1 MWLVRLA
8 LQRPYTFV
16 IVSLLIFIFGVSA
29 IVTTPV
35 DILPEINIPIVS
47 IIWTYNGLDA
57 NDMSKRIVGI
67 CERAL
72 STTVNNIKSI
82 QSQSY
87 YGVGVIKVSFQPNVQ
102 IDLAIAQVT
111 ALAQSILRQMPAG
124 ILPPQILKY
133 DASSVPIVQLSLGG
147 TNMSQ
152 QQLFNLGQNFIRP
165 QLATVQGAAVPS
177 PYGGEQRAIMVDA
190 QPEQLAANHLTVADL
205 SIALANQNLILPT
218 GTEKIGDREY
228 LVGSNSSPPSI
239 AELNNMPI
247 RSLNGSVTMM
257 RDVAWIH
264 DGYEPQTS
272 FVRENGTPS
281 ALLTVIKNGAFST
294 IAIVDQVK
302 KAIPRIK
309 AGLPSA
315 LTITALF
322 DQSII
327 VKASVRDVVQEAI
340 TAALLTAIMILI
352 FLGSWRSTLIV
363 CISIPL
369 AILFSISAFS
379 AIGET
384 INLMSLGGLALAV
397 GMLVDDATV
406 EIENTHRNLSASNT
420 PLAAAILN
428 SAQQVAVPAMVSTMC
443 ICIVFVP
450 VTLLSG
456 AAKYIFTPLA
466 LAVVFAMIASYLLSR
481 TLVATMMHYL
491 MPAEV
496 SLYQDEENSP
506 RARSW
511 IWRFHKRFERHFDRF
526 QEKYRSLLEWALAH
540 RALVISVF
548 AAVSLG
554 SLSLVFF
561 IGENF
566 FPYVDS
572 GQIQFHV
579 RPPSGTR
586 IEVATQIFARVDAE
600 IRHVIPPDQLS
611 MVVDNIGLPPGG
623 VNLAFSSSDTT
634 SNGDGD
640 VLVQLSPKHR
650 PTQEWTTILREDL
663 NGVFPQETFFFE
675 PADITN
681 QTLNFGLPAPVDV
694 QVLGKDAAATQQIAV
709 ELQNQIKNV
718 PGAADVFIQQQFSAP
733 EFDVNVDRLKAQELS
748 LTQKDVAGNML
759 LALSGSGQTAP
770 NFWMDPKTGV
780 EYPVVVQVP
789 QYRLHN
795 FNTLSDLTVTASGSH
810 NDQLLGNVSSIRR
823 AVSPLTV
830 SHFNALPVM
839 DVYVNTENRDLGGV
853 ARDIQ
858 KIIKKA
864 SQHLPTAT
872 RIELGGQV
880 QTMNSSF
887 LYLGLGI
894 IAAIVFVYLLIAL
907 NFQSWTDPFIILMA
921 LPGAFAGIVWV
932 LFLTQTTFSVPALM
946 GAIMTMGVA
955 TANSILVVTF
965 ANDARAEGKNAIEA
979 ALVAGHTRL
988 RPVCMTALAM
998 ILGMF
1003 PMALALGQGGE
1014 QNAPIGRAVI
1024 GGLLFA
1030 TVGTLFMVPVI
1041 YSLLRKQAPIDFD
1054 RRIDEET
1061 RGTCRERNKDESP
1074 NQSECSI
1081 PRNRSG
1087 IAASIP

>member
-8 LQRPYTFV
+8 LRRPYTFV
-16 IVSLLIFIFGVSA
+16 ILSLLIFILGVSS

-35 DILPEINIPIVS
+35 DILPEIDIPIVS
-47 IIWTYNGLDA
+47 VIWTYNGLAAD
-57 NDMSKRIVGI
+57 DMSKRIVGI

-72 STTVNNIKSI
+72 STTVNNIKSTE
-82 QSQSY
+82 SQSY
-87 YGVGVIKVSFQPNVQ
+87 NGVGVIKVYFQPNVQ

-111 ALAQSILRQMPAG
+111 ALAQSILRQMPPG

-147 TNMSQ
+147 TGLSQ
-152 QQLFNLGQNFIRP
+152 QQLFDLGQNFIRP
-165 QLATVQGAAVPS
+165 QLATVQGAAVPL
-177 PYGGEQRAIMVDA
+177 PYGGEVRAIMVDA
-190 QPEQLAANHLTVADL
+190 EPQQLAAKHLTVADISSAL
-205 SIALANQNLILPT
+205 SNQNLILPT

-228 LVGSNSSPPSI
+228 LVGSNSSPQSI
-239 AELNNMPI
+239 AELNDMPI
-247 RSLNGSVTMM
+247 RSLNGSVTLM

-264 DGYEPQTS
+264 NGYEPQTS

-281 ALLTVIKNGAFST
+281 VLLTVIKNGAFST
-294 IAIVDQVK
+294 ITIVDQVK
-302 KAIPRIK
+302 QAIPRIK
-309 AGLPSA
+309 AGLPSS
-315 LTITALF
+315 LTITPLF
-322 DQSII
+322 DQSIL
-327 VKASVRDVVQEAI
+327 VKASVRDVVQEGI
-340 TAALLTAIMILI
+340 TAALLTAVMILI

-363 CISIPL
+363 CTSIPL
-369 AILFSISAFS
+369 AILFSVAAFS
-379 AIGET
+379 HLGET
-384 INLMSLGGLALAV
+384 INVMSLGGLALAV

-406 EIENTHRNLSASNT
+406 EIENTHRNLAASKI

-428 SAQQVAVPAMVSTMC
+428 SAQQVAVPALVSTMC

-491 MPAEV
+491 MREEV
-496 SLYQDEENSP
+496 SLYQDEQNSP
-506 RARSW
+506 EARNR
-511 IWRFHKRFERHFDRF
+511 IWRFHKRFEHHFDRF

-540 RALVISVF
+540 RTLAIVVF
-548 AAVSLG
+548 AIVSLG
-554 SLSLVFF
+554 SLSLVFV

-572 GQIQFHV
+572 GQLQFHV

-586 IEVATQIFARVDAE
+586 IEVATEIFARVDKE
-600 IRHVIPPDQLS
+600 IRRVIPPDQLS
-611 MVVDNIGLPPGG
+611 MIVDNIGLPPGG
-623 VNLAFSSSDTT
+623 VNLAFSASDTT

-640 VLVQLSPKHR
+640 ILVQLTTKHR
-650 PTQEWTTILREDL
+650 PTQEWMSILREDL
-663 NGVFPQETFFFE
+663 NRVFPQETFFFE

-681 QTLNFGLPAPVDV
+681 QTLNFGSPAPIDV
-694 QVLGKDAAATQQIAV
+694 RVLGKDAAATQQIAV
-709 ELQNQIKNV
+709 ELQNQIRNV

-748 LTQKDVAGNML
+748 LTQKDVAGNMV

-780 EYPVVVQVP
+780 EYPLVVQVP

-795 FNTLSDLTVTASGSH
+795 FNTLFDLTVTSPGSH

-830 SHFNALPVM
+830 SHFNAEPVM
-839 DVYVNTENRDLGGV
+839 DVYVNIENRDLGGV

-858 KIIKKA
+858 KIINRV
-864 SQHLPTAT
+864 SQHLPPAT
-872 RIELGGQV
+872 RIELSGQV

-894 IAAIVFVYLLIAL
+894 MAAIVFVYLLMAL

-979 ALVAGHTRL
+979 ALEAGHTRL

-1030 TVGTLFMVPVI
+1030 TVGTLFIVPII
-1041 YSLLRKQAPIDFD
+1041 YSLLRTQAPIDFD

-1061 RGTCRERNKDESP
+1061 RGHL
-1074 NQSECSI
+1074 Q
-1081 PRNRSG
+1081 G
-1087 IAASIP
+1087 AQ

>member
-1 MWLVRLA
+1 MWLVSLA
-8 LQRPYTFV
+8 LRRPYTVVV
-16 IVSLLIFIFGVSA
+16 IALLVFIFGASA
-29 IVTTPV
+29 IATTPT
-35 DILPEINIPIVS
+35 DILPEINIPMVS
-47 IIWTYNGLDA
+47 VIWTYNGLDA
-57 NDMSKRIVGI
+57 DDMSKRIVGI

-72 STTVNNIKSI
+72 STTVNNIKSTE
-82 QSQSY
+82 SQSY
-87 YGVGVIKVSFQPNVQ
+87 TGVGVIKISFQPNVQ

-111 ALAQSILRQMPAG
+111 ALAQSILRQLPPG

-147 TNMSQ
+147 KGLSQ
-152 QQLFNLGQNFIRP
+152 QKLFDLGQNFIRS
-165 QLATVQGAAVPS
+165 QLATIQGAAVPL
-177 PYGGEQRAIMVDA
+177 PYGGEVRAIMVDA
-190 QPEQLAANHLTVADL
+190 EPVQLAANHLTVSDISAAL
-205 SIALANQNLILPT
+205 SNQNLILPT

-239 AELNNMPI
+239 DELNNMPI
-247 RSLNGSVTMM
+247 RSLNGSVTRM

-264 DGYEPQTS
+264 NGYEPQTS
-272 FVRENGTPS
+272 FVQENGKPS
-281 ALLTVIKNGAFST
+281 VLLTVIKNGAFST
-294 IAIVDQVK
+294 ITIVNQVRE
-302 KAIPRIK
+302 ALPGIK

-315 LTITALF
+315 LTITPLF
-322 DQSII
+322 DQSLL
-327 VKASVRDVVQEAI
+327 VKASVRDVVQEAV
-340 TAALLTAIMILI
+340 TAALLTAIMILV

-363 CISIPL
+363 CTSIPL
-369 AILFSISAFS
+369 AILFSVAVFS
-379 AIGET
+379 HLGET
-384 INLMSLGGLALAV
+384 INVMSLGGLALAV

-406 EIENTHRNLSASNT
+406 EIENTHRNLGASKI
-420 PLAAAILN
+420 PLAAAILI
-428 SAQQVAVPAMVSTMC
+428 SAQQVAAPALVSTLC
-443 ICIVFVP
+443 ICIVFIP

-481 TLVATMMHYL
+481 TLVAAMMHYL

-506 RARSW
+506 QAQSW
-511 IWRFHKRFERHFDRF
+511 IWRFHKRFEHHFDQF
-526 QEKYRSLLEWALAH
+526 QTKYRSGLAWALAH
-540 RALVISVF
+540 RALVIVVF
-548 AAVSLG
+548 AVVSLG
-554 SLSLVFF
+554 SLSLSMIV
-561 IGENF
+561 GENF

-572 GQIQFHV
+572 GQLQFHV

-586 IEVATQIFARVDAE
+586 IEVATEIFARVDQE
-600 IRHVIPPDQLS
+600 LRRLIPPDQLA

-623 VNLAFSSSDTT
+623 VNLAFSASDTT

-640 VLVQLSPKHR
+640 ILVQLTAKHR
-650 PTQEWTTILREDL
+650 PTQEWMSILREDL
-663 NGVFPQETFFFE
+663 NRVFPQETFFFE

-694 QVLGKDAAATQQIAV
+694 RVLGKDAAETQQIAV
-709 ELQNQIKNV
+709 ALQNQIKNV
-718 PGAADVFIQQQFSAP
+718 PGAADVFIQQQFDAP
-733 EFDVNVDRLKAQELS
+733 EFDVDVDRLKAQELS
-748 LTQKDVAGNML
+748 LTQRDVAGNMV
-759 LALSGSGQTAP
+759 LALSGSGQTSP
-770 NFWMDPKTGV
+770 NFWMDPQTGV
-780 EYPVVVQVP
+780 EYPLVVQVP

-795 FNTLSDLTVTASGSH
+795 FNTLIDLTVTSPDSH
-810 NDQLLGNVSSIRR
+810 NDQLLANVSSIHR

-830 SHFNALPVM
+830 SHFNAEPVM

-858 KIIKKA
+858 KIIKNA
-864 SQHLPTAT
+864 SQHLPAAT
-872 RIELGGQV
+872 RIELSGQV

-887 LYLGLGI
+887 LHLGLGI
-894 IAAIVFVYLLIAL
+894 IAAILFVYLLMAL

-946 GAIMTMGVA
+946 GSIMTMGVA

-965 ANDARAEGKNAIEA
+965 ANDARAGGKSAIEA
-979 ALVAGHTRL
+979 ALEAGHTRL

-1030 TVGTLFMVPVI
+1030 TVGTLFMVPII
-1041 YSLLRKQAPIDFD
+1041 YSLLRKEAPIDFD
-1054 RRIDEET
+1054 KRIQEET
-1061 RGTCRERNKDESP
+1061 KGYL
-1074 NQSECSI
+1074 Q
-1081 PRNRSG
+1081 G
-1087 IAASIP
+1087 AQ

>member
-8 LQRPYTFV
+8 LRRPYTFV
-16 IVSLLIFIFGVSA
+16 ILSLLIFIFGTSS
-29 IVTTPV
+29 IVTTPI
-35 DILPEINIPIVS
+35 DILPEIDIPIVS
-47 IIWTYNGLDA
+47 VIWTYNGLA
-57 NDMSKRIVGI
+57 AEDMSKRIVGI

-72 STTVNNIKSI
+72 TTTVNNIKSTE
-82 QSQSY
+82 SQSY
-87 YGVGVIKVSFQPNVQ
+87 TGVGVIKVYFQPNVQ

-111 ALAQSILRQMPAG
+111 ALAQSILRQMPPG

-147 TNMSQ
+147 TGLSQ
-152 QQLFNLGQNFIRP
+152 QQLFDLGQNFIRP
-165 QLATVQGAAVPS
+165 QLATVEGAAIPL
-177 PYGGEQRAIMVDA
+177 PYGGEVRAIMVDA
-190 QPEQLAANHLTVADL
+190 EPEQLAAKHLTVSDISSAL
-205 SIALANQNLILPT
+205 SNQNLILPT

-228 LVGSNSSPPSI
+228 LVGSNSSPPSV
-239 AELNNMPI
+239 AELNDLPL
-247 RSLNGSVTMM
+247 RSLNGSVTLM
-257 RDVAWIH
+257 RDVAWVH

-272 FVRENGTPS
+272 FVRENGKPS
-281 ALLTVIKNGAFST
+281 VLLTVIKNGAFST
-294 IAIVDQVK
+294 ISIVDQVK
-302 KAIPRIK
+302 QTIPRIK

-315 LTITALF
+315 LTITPLF

-327 VKASVRDVVQEAI
+327 VKASVRDVVQEAL
-340 TAALLTAIMILI
+340 TAALLTAVMILV
-352 FLGSWRSTLIV
+352 FLGSWRSTVIV
-363 CISIPL
+363 CTSIPL
-369 AILFSISAFS
+369 AILFSVTAFS
-379 AIGET
+379 HLGET
-384 INLMSLGGLALAV
+384 INVMSLGGLALAV

-406 EIENTHRNLSASNT
+406 EIENTHRNLATSKV

-428 SAQQVAVPAMVSTMC
+428 SAQQVAVPALVSTMC

-506 RARSW
+506 QARSP
-511 IWRFHKRFERHFDRF
+511 IWRFHKRFEGHFDRF
-526 QEKYRSLLEWALAH
+526 QKKYRSLLEWALAH
-540 RALVISVF
+540 RALVILVF
-548 AAVSLG
+548 AVVSLG
-554 SLSLVFF
+554 SLSLVFV

-572 GQIQFHV
+572 GQLQFHV

-586 IEVATQIFARVDAE
+586 IEVATEIFARVDKE
-600 IRHVIPPDQLS
+600 IRRVIPPDQLS

-623 VNLAFSSSDTT
+623 VNLAFSASDTT

-640 VLVQLSPKHR
+640 ILVQLTAKHR
-650 PTQEWTTILREDL
+650 PTQEWMSILREDL
-663 NGVFPQETFFFE
+663 NRVFPQETFFFE

-694 QVLGKDAAATQQIAV
+694 RVLGKDVADTQKIAV
-709 ELQNQIKNV
+709 ELLNQIKNV
-718 PGAADVFIQQQFSAP
+718 PGAADAFIQQQFNAP
-733 EFDVNVDRLKAQELS
+733 QFDVNVDRLKAQELS
-748 LTQKDVAGNML
+748 LTQKDVAGNL
-759 LALSGSGQTAP
+759 VLALSGSGQTAP

-780 EYPVVVQVP
+780 EYPLVVQVP

-795 FNTLSDLTVTASGSH
+795 FNTLFDLTVTAPGSNNH
-810 NDQLLGNVSSIRR
+810 QLLGNVSSIQR

-830 SHFNALPVM
+830 SHFNAQPVM

-853 ARDIQ
+853 ARDLQ
-858 KIIKKA
+858 KIISAA
-864 SQHLPTAT
+864 SQHLPAGV

-887 LYLGLGI
+887 LNLGVGI
-894 IAAIVFVYLLIAL
+894 VAAILFVYLLMAL

-921 LPGAFAGIVWV
+921 LPGAFAGIAWV
-932 LFLTQTTFSVPALM
+932 LFLTQTTLSVPALM

-965 ANDARAEGKNAIEA
+965 ANDARAKGKNAVEA
-979 ALVAGHTRL
+979 ALEAGHTRL

-1030 TVGTLFMVPVI
+1030 TVGTLFIVPVI

-1054 RRIDEET
+1054 KRIDDET
-1061 RGTCRERNKDESP
+1061 RGHLQEA
-1074 NQSECSI
+1074 Q
-1081 PRNRSG
+1081 
-1087 IAASIP
+1087 